1 MRVGIFKLSFK
12 ENEKRLPIHPNDIEL
27 IDPSVLSQLYFEE
40 GYGLDYGYKD
50 EQLKSWGCNITTREE
65 LYKKEIIILPKPVAA
80 DLEQMQEGGI
90 LCGWTHAVQQRDITD
105 LAIEKKLTL
114 VAWEEMFDK
123 TKPREESHIFY
134 RNNELAGYAGVLH
147 YLELKGDDGWYG
159 TDKKVV
165 VFGHGSVS
173 KGAITAFMGRG
184 IYDIIVYTKRPV
196 NEVSNRS
203 RGVEYKNI
211 NDDTVY
217 EDLAKADII
226 FNGVLQDVNNPLMFI
241 EDEYGLSKLKDN
253 VGIID
258 ISCDKGM
265 GFYFAEPTSFENPTI
280 DLGRG
285 ITYYSVDHTPTY
297 LWNAAT
303 SEISKALLPYL
314 NIIID
319 PKWWESSEV
328 IRNSIDIRNGH
339 IVNQKINKFQNR

>member
-1 MRVGIFKLSFK
+1 MRTGIFKLSFK
-12 ENEKRLPIHPNDIEL
+12 ENEKRLPIHPNDIKL
-27 IDPSVLSQLYFEE
+27 IEPNVLSQLYFEE

-50 EQLKSWGCNITTREE
+50 EQLKSWGCNIVTREE
-65 LYKKEIIILPKPVAA
+65 LYAMELIILPKPIAA
-80 DLEQMQEGGI
+80 DLEKMQEGGI

-123 TKPREESHIFY
+123 TKPKEESHIFY

-184 IYDIIVYTKRPV
+184 IYDITVYTKRPV
-196 NEVSNRS
+196 NEVSNKR

-211 NDDTVY
+211 NDGTVY

-303 SEISKALLPYL
+303 SEISEALLPYL
-314 NIIID
+314 NIIVD

>member
-1 MRVGIFKLSFK
+1 MRIGIFKLSYK
-12 ENEKRLPIHPNDIEL
+12 ENEKRLPIHPDDIQSIE
-27 IDPSVLSQLYFEE
+27 PSVLSQLHFEE
-40 GYGLDYGYKD
+40 NYGLDYGYTD
-50 EQLKSWGCNITTREE
+50 DVLRSWGCKLATREE
-65 LYKKEIIILPKPVAA
+65 LYEMEMIILPKPVAA
-80 DLEQMQEGGI
+80 DLKKMKKYGI

-105 LAIEKKLTL
+105 IAIEKGLTL
-114 VAWEEMFDK
+114 LAWEEMFDE

-134 RNNELAGYAGVLH
+134 KNNELAGYAGVLH
-147 YLELKGDDGWYG
+147 YLQLKGDDGWYG

-173 KGAITAFMGRG
+173 KGAITALMGRG
-184 IYDIIVYTKRPV
+184 IYDITVYTKRPV
-196 NEVSNRS
+196 NEVLNRT

-211 NDDTVY
+211 NDGSVY

-241 EDEYGLSKLKDN
+241 EDEHGLSKIKN
-253 VGIID
+253 GAGIID

-303 SEISKALLPYL
+303 LEISRALLPYL
-314 NIIID
+314 KTLVD
-319 PKWWESSEV
+319 PKWWESNEV
-328 IRNSIDIRNGH
+328 IRKSIDIRNGH
-339 IVNQKINKFQNR
+339 IQNEKINKFQNR

>member
-1 MRVGIFKLSFK
+1 MKIGIFKLSFK

-27 IDPSVLSQLYFEE
+27 IASDVLSQLHFEE
-40 GYGLDYGYKD
+40 GYGLDYGYLD
-50 EQLKSWGCNITTREE
+50 EQLVSWGCNIATREE
-65 LYKKEIIILPKPVAA
+65 LYKMEMIILPKPLAA

-114 VAWEEMFDK
+114 LAWEEMFDT
-123 TKPREESHIFY
+123 TKAREESHIFY

-147 YLELKGDDGWYG
+147 YLQLKGDDGIYG
-159 TDKKVV
+159 NNKKVI
-165 VFGHGSVS
+165 VFGHGAVS
-173 KGAITAFMGRG
+173 KGAITALIGRG
-184 IYDIIVYTKRPV
+184 FTDITVYTKRKTKDV
-196 NEVSNRS
+196 TGKTN
-203 RGVEYKNI
+203 GVLYKNL
-211 NDDTVY
+211 NDDSVY
-217 EDLAKADII
+217 EDLASAGII

-241 EDEYGLSKLKDN
+241 EDAYGLSKLKDN

-265 GFYFAEPTSFENPTI
+265 AFYFAEPTSFENPTI

-303 SEISKALLPYL
+303 REISKALLTVL
-314 NIIID
+314 STIVD
-319 PKWWESSEV
+319 PKKWMDDEI
-328 IRNSIDIRNGH
+328 IRNSIDIKNGL
-339 IVNQKINKFQNR
+339 IVNNKINTFQNR

>member
-50 EQLKSWGCNITTREE
+50 KQLKSWGCNLTTREE

-80 DLEQMQEGGI
+80 DLEQMQEGSI

-173 KGAITAFMGRG
+173 KGAIMAFMGRG
-184 IYDIIVYTKRPV
+184 IYDITVYTKRPV
-196 NEVSNRS
+196 TEVVNRS

-211 NDDTVY
+211 NDGSVY

-241 EDEYGLSKLKDN
+241 KTPGELNSLKNN

-314 NIIID
+314 NIIVD
-319 PKWWESSEV
+319 PKWWESCEV

>member
-50 EQLKSWGCNITTREE
+50 EQLMSWGCNLTTREE

-184 IYDIIVYTKRPV
+184 IYDITVYTKRPV

-211 NDDTVY
+211 NDGTVS
-217 EDLAKADII
+217 EDLLGADII

-241 EDEYGLSKLKDN
+241 KTPGELNSLKN
-253 VGIID
+253 NTGIID

-314 NIIID
+314 NIIVD